1 MMLERWSDAQTG
13 YEWENKNLC
22 AVIASLVK
30 SQSNLNICCPPA
42 AVPSLFL
49 LFFFSLS
56 PPPLCHLIRASITW
70 QRRVVQITGGRWDSE
85 FLEVKLFCGPFSLQ
99 CSLFS
104 WMRLFYSGP
113 GLWALVTCCNQTA
126 SMEPFQLTT
135 LLLSAHSEVQAI
147 HFTVH
152 TTTQ

>member
-1 MMLERWSDAQTG
+1 MPSSVHPLSLSLVFSKIYTHLLALYISFSLIRPVGSSHIERGEKKRWRRRRVMMLERWSDAQTG
-13 YEWENKNLC
+13 HEWENKNLC

-49 LFFFSLS
+49 LFFFLS

-104 WMRLFYSGP
+104 
-113 GLWALVTCCNQTA
+113 
-126 SMEPFQLTT
+126 
-135 LLLSAHSEVQAI
+135 
-147 HFTVH
+147 
-152 TTTQ
+152 